1 MLFDDLAMI
10 AYQVDDA
17 VGGLLVSNEEKT
29 LAGVSSPSNVVLGN
43 LSVLLS
49 PLVGGEDISLDG
61 LGAEEEESLA
71 SNQVPVTMVVSVCC
85 SRISP
90 VVI

>member
-1 MLFDDLAMI
+1 MFSTI

-17 VGGLLVSNEEKT
+17 VGSLLVTNEKKT
-29 LAGVSSPSNVVLGN
+29 LAGVGSPGNVVLGN

-49 PLVGGEDISLDG
+49 PLVGGEDISLDR

-71 SNQVPVTMVVSVCC
+71 GNQVPVTMVVSVCC
-85 SRISP
+85 SRISQ